1 MHRDW
6 HEAPFD
12 LPVTVG
18 LNRAQRLGIA
28 AEVQAFLLA
37 AGGAKRACHPFY
49 TPIAKQGLVQAQHA
63 IAVLT
68 LMMVKFFETDMHGLD
83 LI

>member
-1 MHRDW
+1 MHRDR
-6 HEAPFD
+6 HEAAFD

-28 AEVQAFLLA
+28 AEVQAFLMA
-37 AGGAKRACHPFY
+37 AGGAKRACHPLY
-49 TPIAKQGLVQAQHA
+49 TPISKQSLVQAQHA
-63 IAVLT
+63 ITVLA
-68 LMMVKFFETDMHGLD
+68 LMVVKFFETDMHGRD

>member
-1 MHRDW
+1 MHRDR
-6 HEAPFD
+6 HKAPFD

-18 LNRAQRLGIA
+18 LDRAQRLGIA
-28 AEVQAFLLA
+28 AEVQAFLMT
-37 AGGAKRACHPFY
+37 AGGAKRACHPLY
-49 TPIAKQGLVQAQHA
+49 TPITKQSLVQAQHA

-68 LMMVKFFETDMHGLD
+68 LMVVKFFEADLHGLD